1 MLLGIWKSVE
11 ELEENIT
18 LEELEKI
25 LDASREKQ
33 HQANKFAAALK
44 GINLDEDNNAKDR
57 FDEVSRRAEAR
68 LSGKSTEEL
77 EFASF
82 GIDFDTT

>member
-1 MLLGIWKSVE
+1 MLLGIWKSID

-18 LEELEKI
+18 LQELEKI
-25 LDASREKQ
+25 LDASREKK
-33 HQANKFAAALK
+33 HQENKFMAALK
-44 GINLDEDNNAKDR
+44 GINIDEDVNAKDK

-82 GIDFDTT
+82 GIDFDTE